1 MKLASW
7 MNWKFTW
14 GATAAVLW
22 LVLTPAAAQV
32 DGESGDE
39 PPAEATADEAATGA
53 TDEAAAQQ
61 QVSYPIALSGIS
73 APLEPGL
80 IEPGADP
87 VQVMVQT
94 AIDEEGKVT
103 DVAVSVSCGNDT
115 IDATA
120 LRAVRALTFF
130 PAMAGDQPV
139 AVTIEYPIIFLA
151 PVEMTSAGL
160 PAELSGHVEVKGT
173 MAPVESV
180 EVALFAAVPKP
191 PDPEGEDEEDEG
203 EGDDDSQKDEELDP
217 EQFLA
222 AEEPFAVATTD
233 EEGRFAFTEVP
244 PGLYMAVMGHAG
256 FKLERF
262 MEVLPEG
269 VVREVVYRIR
279 PTGVAQTVVVA
290 RRENDNPERVLTRD
304 ELRKIPG
311 AGGDPMAAVAS
322 LPGVVHT
329 APSFTAGDQVQ
340 APVLRGAAAEDSV
353 LYLDGLPV
361 PIIFH
366 TMSNFSIVTD
376 DLVER
381 VYLKPAAVDAQF
393 GDLTGGVVGLDL
405 RSPRKDRIGGFIDPG
420 IGMASF
426 AIEGPISEKSR
437 FYTGMRRSYYDIL
450 MRLIWPKDSP
460 IEFATAPF
468 FHDQQLILETDA
480 ADWLTLNFGYI
491 GTLDGMELL
500 DTEEEEESPLIFSMR
515 TDMHRLYIRGAMENQ
530 AGVTN
535 RVQPALTF
543 WKNTFQFSDFMNME
557 DRHTTFHLIDDL
569 HVPLFKGLE
578 INSGVLLEVD
588 KLTSVRNVPPS
599 SREDTGSLSGTYQ
612 DENLVGVSRDTR
624 TWIGGYVSLPIKPIK
639 QITIAPEFRLD
650 YFSSLNE
657 AVPQVRGRIG
667 VAPHETVRLSV
678 AGGRYEQ
685 SPSFSELD
693 ETTGNPELGPE
704 GAWHLNA
711 GVLWA
716 PGPWLDIDLQGY
728 IKWQDH
734 QTVSSNEASDWSD
747 LAQWE
752 DLLGDEEEDPTHGLS
767 NSGAGRIYGMELFA
781 RFEVVR
787 RVKLNGWLGYS
798 LSWAERK
805 DFPDEEWRYFQ
816 HDRRHQIT
824 ALMQLTFPGEIGLG
838 ARWQFQSGAPRT
850 PVEGSIFYADWG
862 MFIPTYGD
870 LYSARGLPYH
880 QLDLRLDKKIRKKNH
895 TVDIYIDV
903 QNVYAA
909 TASDWELYSYDYR
922 ATASFTGIPTINFA
936 VRVEF

>member
-1 MKLASW
+1 LKW
-7 MNWKFTW
+7 T
-14 GATAAVLW
+14 TAGVAAAALLW
-22 LVLTPAAAQV
+22 LSIPIGVMAQTEP
-32 DGESGDE
+32 DGDGGET
-39 PPAEATADEAATGA
+39 PAEAEATEADEAGGA
-53 TDEAAAQQ
+53 DEAETQP

-94 AIDEEGKVT
+94 AIDEEGLVT
-103 DVAVSVSCGNDT
+103 DVAVAASCGNET

-130 PAMAGDQPV
+130 PAMADGVPV
-139 AVTIEYPIIFLA
+139 AVTIEYPIVFLA

-160 PAELSGHVEVKGT
+160 PAELSGHVEVRGT
-173 MAPVESV
+173 MAPVAEV
-180 EVALFAAVPKP
+180 EVALFAASPRP
-191 PDPEGEDEEDEG
+191 PDPEDEDE
-203 EGDDDSQKDEELDP
+203 DEELDP
-217 EQFLA
+217 DDFVA
-222 AEEPFAVATTD
+222 AEEPLAVVTTD
-233 EEGRFAFTEVP
+233 EEGRFLFTEIP
-244 PGLYMAVMGHAG
+244 PGTYMAVMGHAG
-256 FKLERF
+256 FKREQF
-262 MEVLPEG
+262 VEVLPEG
-269 VVREVVYRIR
+269 AVREVVYRIR
-279 PTGVAQTVVVA
+279 PTGIAQTVVVA
-290 RRENDNPERVLTRD
+290 RKENDSPERVLTRD

-381 VYLKPAAVDAQF
+381 VYLKPAAVDARF

-426 AIEGPISEKSR
+426 AIEGPISKKSR

-450 MRLIWPKDSP
+450 MRLVWPKDSP

-515 TDMHRLYIRGAMENQ
+515 TDMHRLYLRGAMKNQ
-530 AGVTN
+530 RGVTN
-535 RVQPALTF
+535 RVQPAITF
-543 WKNTFQFSDFMNME
+543 WKNSFEFSDFMNTE

-569 HVPLFKGLE
+569 HVPLFDGLDVDA
-578 INSGVLLEVD
+578 GVLLEVD
-588 KLTSVRNVPPS
+588 KLTSTRNVPPS
-599 SREDTGSLSGTYQ
+599 SREDTGQLSGTYQ

-624 TWIGGYVSLPIKPIK
+624 TWLGGYVSLPIKPIK

-657 AVPQVRGRIG
+657 VVPQVRGRVG
-667 VAPHETVRLSV
+667 AAPHENVRLSV
-678 AGGRYEQ
+678 AGGRYMQ

-693 ETTGNPELGPE
+693 ATTGNPELGPE
-704 GAWHLNA
+704 GAWHLNG

-716 PGPWLDIDLQGY
+716 PGPWLDIDLQAY
-728 IKWQDH
+728 MKWQDH

-752 DLLGDEEEDPTHGLS
+752 DLFTDEEEDPTHGLS
-767 NSGAGRIYGMELFA
+767 NSGVGRIYGLELFA

-824 ALMQLTFPGEIGLG
+824 ALLQVTFPGEIGIG

-850 PVEGSIFYADWG
+850 PVEDAIFYADWS
-862 MFIPTYGD
+862 MFIPTYGE

-880 QLDLRLDKKIRKKNH
+880 QLDLRLDKRFRKKNH
-895 TVDIYIDV
+895 LVDIYIDV
-903 QNVYAA
+903 TNVYAA

-922 ATASFTGIPTINFA
+922 ETASFTGIPTINFA